1 MKKEACGTIFIS
13 KKTGRVLLNLR
24 APYKTFSL
32 KWSLWGGM
40 KEIGESPKECLLREM
55 TEEMGFIPNIDKI
68 YPFDVYES
76 RDKNFKYYSFIC
88 VVDDEFNPIL
98 NDESVGYCWTKL
110 GIWPSPM
117 HEGARQTLCSA
128 ESLRKLN
135 LILQQHREI
144 S

>member
-1 MKKEACGTIFIS
+1 MKKEACGAIFIS

-24 APYKTFSL
+24 APDKTFRL

-40 KEIGESPKECLLREM
+40 MEHQETPKECLLREM
-55 TEEMGFIPNIDKI
+55 SEEMGSIPNINKI
-68 YPFDVYES
+68 YPYDVYES

-88 VVDDEFNPIL
+88 IVDDEFIPVL

-117 HEGARQTLCSA
+117 HEGARQTLCNE
-128 ESLRKLN
+128 ESLKKLH
-135 LILQQHREI
+135 LILAQHI
-144 S
+144 